1 MKTAKEFIERMQSD
15 EAFAAQMREK
25 VAAAK
30 EAGAEDLFAAV
41 SAAAKEEGYEI
52 SPEQLKEIIQ
62 AQMEDVS
69 EEELG
74 KVAGGTS
81 CPVIASILLS
91 IDVSIAIFG

>member
-41 SAAAKEEGYEI
+41 SAAAAELGYEI
-52 SPEQLKEIIQ
+52 SAEQIKALNA
-62 AQMEDVS
+62 AQSEDVAVVVFHFIDRAGLS
-69 EEELG
+69 RIG
-74 KVAGGTS
+74 VAQ
-81 CPVIASILLS
+81 IAYFLFVVL
-91 IDVSIAIFG
+91 